1 MIGKRIH
8 WGYLVVLVTVL
19 LTAASGWGMNRE
31 AVSDRLTLCTENNR
45 VDLGNPFFQ
54 GNFGYRYPLELPDGI
69 NGLEPALAFVYNSE
83 LTTEKFLG
91 SGWELSGYN
100 QIRRNNREGV
110 PWFDSRDT
118 FILTLNG
125 KEYGFDAAGNIEGGT
140 LQVEGSATAG
150 WHVYEPDGTEL
161 TFTAAATTNKGTF
174 CWVLSKMTDTNG
186 NTVTYAYDTSL
197 LEVEGVAYLDTII
210 YSDSLQVERSI
221 RFIYEANGH
230 TAGQDPTLHYREG
243 RKTCYSRRLKT
254 VAAGMLTYTLEYKNG
269 TFSGC
274 ALLAG
279 IQPSIGDPVAFTY
292 QSETSS
298 ATPWEFTSQG
308 ALSFLNDYVRGT
320 SSANLYSYDALI
332 RDFNRD
338 GLPDLLVLKHRQG
351 FSAGVFDVNV
361 DYLPEIYLNN
371 GNGGWAVS
379 HDFLSNR
386 SDFSNRY
393 YHIGDNMFDLSSSSY
408 TDLGI
413 DQNLTPLVYDING
426 NGSQDLLLV
435 GQYEYTALER
445 ATGITKTRWSIKE
458 YVVYLND
465 GSGNFSFKEKRTE
478 TGSGSGLIPDYLD
491 LNDDGVTDSI
501 PFRAAT
507 MPIVVD
513 INGDRFPDFYSKGA
527 YYTNQGDATFQSDT
541 VPREQELYFRG
552 KRTKVDLN
560 GDGVVETVTY
570 DNATR
575 QLTCSDSRY
584 DLVLPE
590 NSLYCNSLNSYIRNV
605 YVNELFADFN
615 GDGYP
620 DLLTLGGVYLNTGKP
635 DLLTKI
641 SGAEEISVGY
651 ERWSVA
657 STYSNRPDKKAVT
670 VSRWAVS
677 SITADGETT
686 TFGYDGGLHDLLRRE
701 FRGYREITVKSPEG
715 SSVYTYQP
723 EDRTRFGLVANVS
736 GPEGSVA
743 YQYSFTG
750 TRLSHLKTV
759 SQPVNGPETVVDND
773 YDSDGNL
780 TEQVQQFSDGG
791 VAQTTIK
798 TYEYAKSGHIRNA
811 LKRSAASGTGLVPA
825 ENLYYYDGGDHG
837 GVSKGNLT
845 RIDSL
850 VKPDGTG
857 SADLTV
863 NLSYDSHGIATGVAD
878 AAGNTTTTGI
888 VAVDSDHTRRI
899 TRNALGH
906 ESSELIENAT
916 GLTLESVDANGA
928 KTTYEYDPDRR
939 LQRVT
944 RPDGGYTEYEYQ
956 KTEDGGSIAITRTRE
971 RGSDTILLWQE
982 ERSDKTGNVVETVA
996 KRVKAATVNGTVAYE
1011 LISGPVYTAK
1021 TYNRRGQVVSESLPY
1036 FQDATPRWVQYEYE
1050 EENPKH
1056 RVVKATQPDGAVTR
1070 YEYDDGART
1079 AAVIDPRGAR
1089 TETAERYE
1097 QAEIE
1102 GRGGITCRIVSMNG
1116 PAGLTESYYDLNG
1129 NLLQTVDPQ
1138 GKAKVY
1144 WYDSLGRVYRSRDP
1158 YKGQI
1163 SYLYDQNG
1171 RLAQQTDAKA
1181 QVIAYRYDAIN
1192 RLTAKALPG
1201 NRKIEW
1207 LYDLTGEDD
1216 PLHTYGIGRLG
1227 AYQDSSGTTR
1237 LGYDSAG
1244 NLTKKVR
1251 GEYTLSFDYDM
1262 MDRVTGVTYPD
1273 QSRVAYEYDLLGLA
1287 QVTRNTQV
1295 IAEFSERNA
1304 LGQAGTVTYGNEVR
1318 NSFDFNPDN
1327 GWLTQIQSTSSRGTL
1342 LNLSYSFDPNGNI
1355 TGVSDG
1361 TAVSPQHPAALDE
1374 VYTYDPA
1381 NRLLT
1386 AAGVNG
1392 SLSYSYDE
1400 AGNFKTKEGVTYTY
1414 GDSEH
1419 PYAPTAGSS
1428 GFKASY
1434 DANGNMVAK
1443 TDAYGNDLV
1452 LTYDEENQL
1461 TRVQKNGNY
1470 TESYTYDAT
1479 GYRVGRAAGGVQTD
1493 YVYWGNSLLYEITS
1507 GRAIDYVWAEGK
1519 LLAKVETTGT
1529 TYFHHDHLGSS
1540 KLQTDDSGN
1549 VVSSDVTQPF
1559 GPRICAAAVKDEL
1572 TTADGVNTVASTAV
1586 IDTTNGVVKAPHGE
1600 NGYQT
1605 GELYT
1610 TELKP
1615 GVDARVVKLGWTGSG
1630 VTFYVSTDG
1639 NTWSQLQ
1646 KDQPLSLGTSTRSLY
1661 LKAVLAADASSVLD
1675 RYLLQI
1681 NPTGFNLFT
1690 GKMLTEET
1698 GLVYF
1703 GARWYDPEIGR
1714 WITPDPAEDGEN
1726 WYSYCGNNPVNY
1738 TDPDGN
1744 FRTAAQA
1751 LWLLTGPV
1759 TYVWDT
1765 LKGMADFVS
1774 FLTPYPYLP
1783 MPINMAIVSVE
1794 IARSVFNNPVIVL
1807 DVVKDMG
1814 YGLVEDIID
1823 TIKNFPKVVLGKP
1836 TNAEVRAYGK
1846 SLTGTVLTVVAIAKT
1861 VKAVQGANAAIH
1873 TTNSVSKLNLQFFAS
1888 KNNLVAGEAGAYD
1901 DLLRRSIRGDKL
1913 TPHHM
1918 PQAGMGFTSKGRG
1931 GALAIPES
1939 EHFATRTFG
1948 WNGVKALADDAGLSF
1963 RQILAKDIRDMR
1975 NIAKSVHGTT
1985 RYYNKGLI
1993 NLMKYWTT
2001 NFTDL
2006 LLK

>member
-1 MIGKRIH
+1 MSGRRRGFI
-8 WGYLVVLVTVL
+8 YLTVL
-19 LTAASGWGMNRE
+19 AVLLLTVASGWGMNRE
-31 AVSDRLTLCTENNR
+31 AVSDRLILCTENNR
-45 VDLGNPFFQ
+45 VDLDNPFFQ

-69 NGLEPALAFVYNSE
+69 NGLEPTLAFVYNSE
-83 LTTEKFLG
+83 LNAEKFLG
-91 SGWELSGYN
+91 NGWELIGYN

-125 KEYGFDAAGNIEGGT
+125 KEYVFDAAGNIEGGT
-140 LQVEGSATAG
+140 LQVEGSAAAG
-150 WHVYEPDGTEL
+150 WRVYEPDGTEL
-161 TFTAAATTNKGTF
+161 TFTPAATTNKGTF
-174 CWVLSKMTDTNG
+174 SWVMAKMADTNG
-186 NTVTYAYDTSL
+186 NTVNYTYDTSR
-197 LEVEGVAYLDTII
+197 LEAEGVAYLDTIA
-210 YSDSLQVERSI
+210 YSDSLQVGRTI
-221 RFIYEANGH
+221 RFTYEANSH

-243 RKTCYSRRLKT
+243 RQTCYSRRLKT
-254 VAAGMLTYTLEYKNG
+254 VATGMFTYTLEYKNG

-279 IQPSIGDPVAFTY
+279 IQPSSGDPVAFTY
-292 QSETSS
+292 QSEASS
-298 ATPWEFTSQG
+298 TTPWEYTSQW
-308 ALSFLNDYVRGT
+308 ALSFLNDYVQGT
-320 SSANLYSYDALI
+320 SSANLRSYDVLA

-338 GLPDLLVLKHRQG
+338 GQPDLLVLKHREG
-351 FSAGVFDVNV
+351 FSAGKYDVSV
-361 DYLPEIYLNN
+361 DYLPQVYLNN
-371 GNGGWAVS
+371 GQGGWVVS
-379 HDFLSNR
+379 HDFFANR

-393 YHIGDNMFDLSSSSY
+393 YHIGDNLFDLSSSSY

-426 NGSQDLLLV
+426 DGSQDLLMV

-445 ATGITKTRWSIKE
+445 ASGLTKTRWSIKE

-465 GSGNFSFKEKRTE
+465 GSGNFSFKEKQTE
-478 TGSGSGLIPDYLD
+478 TGAGSGLIPDYLD

-501 PFRAAT
+501 PFRATT

-513 INGDRFPDFYSKGA
+513 INGDRFPDFYSKGT
-527 YYTNQGDATFQSDT
+527 YYTNQGDATFKSDAA
-541 VPREQELYFRG
+541 PREQELYFRG

-590 NSLYCNSLNSYIRNV
+590 NSLYCNSLNSYIKNV

-651 ERWSVA
+651 ERRSVA

-670 VSRWAVS
+670 VNRWAVS

-686 TFGYDGGLHDLLRRE
+686 TFGYDGGLHDLLHRE
-701 FRGYREITVKSPEG
+701 FRGYREITAKGPEG
-715 SSVYTYQP
+715 SSVYTYRP
-723 EDRTRFGLVANVS
+723 EDRTRFGLVAKVS

-743 YQYSFTG
+743 YQYGFTG
-750 TRLSHLKTV
+750 LRLSHLKTI
-759 SQPVNGPETVVDND
+759 SQPVNGPETVVEND

-791 VAQTTIK
+791 VAQTTTK

-811 LKRSAASGTGLVPA
+811 LARSAASGTGLVPT

-850 VKPDGTG
+850 VKPEGTG
-857 SADLTV
+857 SANLTV
-863 NLSYDSHGIATGVAD
+863 NLSYDGHGIATGVAD
-878 AAGNTTTTGI
+878 AAGNITTTGI

-906 ESSELIENAT
+906 ESSELIENT
-916 GLTLESVDANGA
+916 SGLTLESVDANGA
-928 KTTYEYDPDRR
+928 KTTYAYYPDRR
-939 LQRVT
+939 LRRVT

-956 KTEDGGSIAITRTRE
+956 KTEDEGSITITRTRE
-971 RGSDTILLWQE
+971 KSTDTILLWQE
-982 ERSDKTGNVVETVA
+982 ERSDKDGNVVATVV
-996 KRVKAATVNGTVAYE
+996 KRVKATSANGGATYE
-1011 LISGPVYTAK
+1011 LIGGPVYTAK

-1036 FQDATPRWVQYEYE
+1036 FQDATPRWVRYEYE

-1056 RVVKATQPDGAVTR
+1056 RVLKVTQPDGAVTG
-1070 YEYDDGART
+1070 YEYDDAARKT
-1079 AAVIDPRGAR
+1079 AMIDPQGVR

-1102 GRGGITCRIVSMNG
+1102 GRGGITCRIVSVDG
-1116 PAGLTESYYDLNG
+1116 PAGLTESYYDLDG
-1129 NLLQTVDPQ
+1129 NLLQTVDPK
-1138 GKAKVY
+1138 GKTKVY

-1163 SYLYDQNG
+1163 SYIYDQNG

-1181 QVIAYRYDAIN
+1181 QVIAYRYDAVN
-1192 RLTAKALPG
+1192 RLTAKMLPG

-1227 AYQDSSGTTR
+1227 AYRDGSGITR

-1251 GEYTLSFDYDM
+1251 GDYALSFDYDL

-1273 QSRVAYEYDLLGLA
+1273 QSQVTYGYDLLGLT
-1287 QVTRNTQV
+1287 QVTRNGQV
-1295 IAEFSERNA
+1295 MAEFSGRNA
-1304 LGQAGTVTYGNEVR
+1304 LGQAGTVTYGNGVR
-1318 NSFDFNPDN
+1318 NTFDFNPDN
-1327 GWLTQIQSTSSRGTL
+1327 GRLTQIQSSSSRGTL
-1342 LNLSYSFDPNGNI
+1342 LNLTYTFDLTGNI

-1361 TAVSPQHPAALDE
+1361 TAISPQHPVALDE

-1414 GDSEH
+1414 GDPEH
-1419 PYAPTAGSS
+1419 SYAPTAGSS

-1443 TDAYGNDLV
+1443 TDAYGNNLV

-1461 TRVQKNGNY
+1461 TQVQKNGNY

-1493 YVYWGNSLLYEITS
+1493 YVYWGNNLLYEMTS
-1507 GRAIDYVWAEGK
+1507 GRAVDYVWAEGK

-1559 GPRICAAAVKDEL
+1559 GPRICADAIKDEFATL
-1572 TTADGVNTVASTAV
+1572 DGVNTAASKIAF
-1586 IDTTNGVVKAPHGE
+1586 DATNGAIRAPSGT

-1610 TELKP
+1610 TELQP
-1615 GVDARVVKLGWTGSG
+1615 GVAARVVKLGWTGSG
-1630 VTFYVSTDG
+1630 VTFYVSIDG

-1646 KDQPLSLGTSTRSLY
+1646 KDQPLSLGTATRSLY
-1661 LKAVLAADASSVLD
+1661 LKAVLAADANSVLD

-1690 GKMLTEET
+1690 GKMLTEAT

-1714 WITPDPAEDGEN
+1714 WITPDPSEDGEN
-1726 WYSYCGNNPVNY
+1726 WYGYCGNNPINGV
-1738 TDPDGN
+1738 DPDGTTLVAN
-1744 FRTAAQA
+1744 LIGSGAGAVEGFVGYTIAKMIPGGGGWHSWDRREAIIAASCGAVVGFVAPWAA
-1751 LWLLTGPV
+1751 LAPGGASIAATLGLYGTMNVAQYVATEMIHHRKPKIGGVAWAVITGV
-1759 TYVWDT
+1759 ASGGVA
-1765 LKGMADFVS
+1765 GADS
-1774 FLTPYPYLP
+1774 
-1783 MPINMAIVSVE
+1783 
-1794 IARSVFNNPVIVL
+1794 
-1807 DVVKDMG
+1807 
-1814 YGLVEDIID
+1814 
-1823 TIKNFPKVVLGKP
+1823 TIKEMSLIPPEIYVVSRKY
-1836 TNAEVRAYGK
+1836 A
-1846 SLTGTVLTVVAIAKT
+1846 
-1861 VKAVQGANAAIH
+1861 
-1873 TTNSVSKLNLQFFAS
+1873 FAS
-1888 KNNLVAGEAGAYD
+1888 IEKLYELTYRNVLARLAWKNVSTNVVRSLLASSTSNLNDY
-1901 DLLRRSIRGDKL
+1901 S
-1913 TPHHM
+1913 
-1918 PQAGMGFTSKGRG
+1918 
-1931 GALAIPES
+1931 
-1939 EHFATRTFG
+1939 
-1948 WNGVKALADDAGLSF
+1948 
-1963 RQILAKDIRDMR
+1963 KDILKNYIKFSKFLKQIWKER
-1975 NIAKSVHGTT
+1975 T
-1985 RYYNKGLI
+1985 GLEWRM
-1993 NLMKYWTT
+1993 N
-2001 NFTDL
+2001 
-2006 LLK
+2006 